1 MPSANFRDAAKQI
14 FDRMTGGAGFTG
26 MDLSCA
32 KPDPIISV

>member
-14 FDRMTGGAGFTG
+14 FDRMTGFTG